1 MMAKTYPKHR
11 PSKPGRAG
19 RGHCGA
25 CAHARRDL
33 IDVGLVC
40 ATPRS
45 VLAKRFDLSEWTL
58 TRHSQNHLPPT
69 ARAAIMT
76 ALAPEDIDLEQLQRS
91 ESESLLASLIAQRAR
106 LATMAQSA
114 MEHDLP
120 SVAIQAE
127 RAVLANLETV
137 SRLLGMLVN
146 KTEITTRSILLTP
159 QYLALRRILVE
170 ELRGSPEI
178 AARIA
183 ARIGALESDA
193 AMEIAA
199 KGKQPVMIEARPA

>member
-1 MMAKTYPKHR
+1 MIKGKHR
-11 PSKPGRAG
+11 PTKPGRPG
-19 RGHCGA
+19 KGHCGA
-25 CAHARRDL
+25 CSHPRRDL

-40 ATPRS
+40 GTPRS
-45 VLAKRFDLSEWTL
+45 VLAARFDISEFSL
-58 TRHSQNHLPPT
+58 GRHAANHLPPQ

-76 ALAPEDIDLEQLQRS
+76 QLAPEGIDLEQLQRS
-91 ESESLLASLIAQRAR
+91 ESESLLASLISQRAR
-106 LATMAQSA
+106 LATIAQSA

-120 SVAIQAE
+120 QVAIRAE
-127 RAVLANLETV
+127 AAILNNLEV
-137 SRLLGMLVN
+137 VARLLGQLVN
-146 KTEITTRSILLTP
+146 RTEVTTRSILLTP

-199 KGKQPVMIEARPA
+199 KGKQPVMIEATPA